1 MHLYFKRAMSS
12 EFTFGDA
19 NFNREIVAQLIGL

>member
-1 MHLYFKRAMSS
+1 MHLYFKRAKSS

-19 NFNREIVAQLIGL
+19 TFNREIVAQLINL